1 MYISMRNI
9 KSFVFP
15 LQVEN
20 KPCDGVANPAFILE
34 LGMVKNSNRLQMVS
48 GYQAADGNRVTGCRW

>member
-1 MYISMRNI
+1 MRNI

-34 LGMVKNSNRLQMVS
+34 LGMVKNSNRLQMVT
-48 GYQAADGNRVTGCRW
+48 GGVNRLQMVTG